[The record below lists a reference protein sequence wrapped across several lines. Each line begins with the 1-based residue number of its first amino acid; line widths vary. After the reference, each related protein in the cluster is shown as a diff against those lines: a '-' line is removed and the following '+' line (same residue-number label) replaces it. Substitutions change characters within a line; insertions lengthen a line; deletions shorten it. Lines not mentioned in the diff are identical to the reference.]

1 MRASVIVPSYRRP
14 DQLLACLEGLRRQ
27 TRPAH
32 QVLVIHRADDAAT
45 VAALAALDR
54 DGLALQTLTVDQP
67 GVVAALNRGL
77 DHADGDIVAM
87 TDDDAVPQPD
97 WLDRLVRAYADP
109 ALGAVGGRD
118 ACFFDGKPADWPRLA
133 AVGYTTWYGQTVGN
147 FQVGIGPPRRVE
159 MLKGVNMSFRRAAI
173 GGLRFDTRLLGRGA
187 QFANEMMFC
196 FALRRAGWEILYDP
210 DILVHH
216 HPGVRHEPD
225 QRVGIVYEAQR
236 DMHHNMSLC
245 YLECTPWHR
254 AWRSILW
261 RLATGSRKSPGLA
274 AALVMSLRGL
284 PGMWTGF
291 AAQID
296 GQRRAIRVWRAT
308 RGECDAPWRRAA
320 PRPR

>member
-1 MRASVIVPSYRRP
+1 MRTSVIVPTYRRP

-32 QVLVIHRADDAAT
+32 QVLAIHRADDAAT
-45 VAALAALDR
+45 VAALAGFDAS
-54 DGLALQTLTVDQP
+54 GLALQTVTVSQP

-87 TDDDAVPQPD
+87 TDDDAIPQPD
-97 WLDRLVRAYADP
+97 WIARLAAAYADP

-118 ACFFDGKPADWPRLA
+118 QCFFDGRPADWPRLS

-196 FALRRAGWEILYDP
+196 FALRRAGWAILYDP

-216 HPGVRHEPD
+216 HPGTRHEAD
-225 QRVGIVYEAQR
+225 QRVGIVFEAQR

-245 YLECTPWHR
+245 YLEGTPWHR

-274 AALVMSLRGL
+274 AALVLSLRGL

-296 GQRRAIRVWRAT
+296 GHRRAIRTWRAT
-308 RGECDAPWRRAA
+308 RGDAPWRRATPQ
-320 PRPR
+320 PR